1 MLQRMGPE
9 NRGQIL
15 RMGTD
20 QSLSNT
26 NDLKLSGEGVGTLN
40 APPATQTLPGG
51 SMTSA
56 FTF

>member
-9 NRGQIL
+9 NKGQTL
-15 RMGTD
+15 RTRTD

-26 NDLKLSGEGVGTLN
+26 NNLKPSGEGIGTLN

-51 SMTSA
+51 GMTSA